1 MAEGGVVRT
10 SPLKAAGDGEVSEGR
25 PTVLLVSQRWP
36 ERALLRAAL
45 LEEGL
50 EVIGARDL
58 VDALVWLEGEPVRL
72 AVVDLPCRGQ
82 GLLTRVR
89 ERWPDL
95 PLLLLSGPFAGLG
108 AESLGALPGVRI
120 LRRPIPVGSLVRAV
134 REALGLGTPE
144 GEETPD
150 GCAP

>member
-1 MAEGGVVRT
+1 MAGGRAVRT
-10 SPLKAAGDGEVSEGR
+10 SPLRASGGGGGSEKG
-25 PTVLLVSQRWP
+25 PTVLLVSERWP

-58 VDALVWLEGEPVRL
+58 FEALAWLQQEPVRL
-72 AVVDLPCRGQ
+72 VLVDLPCRGQ
-82 GLLTRVR
+82 GSLPHVR

-108 AESLGALPGVRI
+108 AEGLDALPNVRI
-120 LRRPIPVGSLVRAV
+120 LQRPLPVGSLVRAV
-134 REALGLGTPE
+134 RQALGLGTP
-144 GEETPD
+144 P
-150 GCAP
+150 

>member
-1 MAEGGVVRT
+1 M
-10 SPLKAAGDGEVSEGR
+10 
-25 PTVLLVSQRWP
+25 LLVSDRWP

-58 VDALVWLEGEPVRL
+58 FEALVWLQEEPVRL
-72 AVVDLPCRGQ
+72 AIVDLPCRGQ
-82 GLLTRVR
+82 GALSQVR
-89 ERWPDL
+89 ARWPDL

-108 AESLGALPGVRI
+108 AGDLEALSGVRV
-120 LRRPIPVGSLVRAV
+120 LRRPFPVGSLVRAV
-134 REALGLGTPE
+134 REALGLGTAEE
-144 GEETPD
+144 GEETAD